1 MRKLKTREDFVKF
14 WAKYVKTHRDEE
26 WSKQQNR
33 LINSQIKISRDF
45 FKNNKE
51 SAEKY
56 IKELRRRNI

>member
-51 SAEKY
+51 FAEKY